1 MERGIECMPAA
12 RGSQYWRA
20 RAAEARNMA
29 TEMGDKDAEGTMLVI
44 ASMYELMAERAEVA
58 ERKIPR

>member
-1 MERGIECMPAA
+1 
-12 RGSQYWRA
+12 
-20 RAAEARNMA
+20 MA